1 MTNKVIAQRTRST
14 VNEITHDAVTRYL
27 SNEHGDASVRTYLAA
42 SLADNTL
49 RAYRGDIKHFMNW
62 GGVIPASA
70 ECVAT
75 YIARHATILSSSTL
89 SRRLVGIGRAHTVQ
103 GFVSPTRS
111 ALVRATLQGVRRSRG
126 TAVRQVS
133 PLNQTDVVQMV
144 RGLNGLRGL
153 RDAALLLI
161 GFAGAL
167 RRAELVSL
175 NVEDIRFTGD
185 GMIIHLRRSKTDQTG
200 IGREIAIP
208 FVKGRYCP
216 CRNLVAWVREAE
228 ITTGAVFHPI
238 NRYDQVLPQR
248 LTAQSVALIVKQHAP
263 RVGLDARKFSGH
275 SLRAG
280 FVTSAAK
287 AGASSSSIRAQTGH
301 TSDAML
307 QRYIRQSELFSG
319 NPNGKIW

>member
-1 MTNKVIAQRTRST
+1 MTSKVIALRTQTT
-14 VNEITHDAVTRYL
+14 VNEITNDAVARYL

-42 SLADNTL
+42 ALADNTL
-49 RAYRGDIKHFMNW
+49 RAYRGDIKHFMKW
-62 GGVIPASA
+62 GGVIPASP
-70 ECVAT
+70 ESVAT

-103 GFVSPTRS
+103 GFASPTRS

-126 TAVRQVS
+126 SAVRQVA
-133 PLNQTDVVQMV
+133 PLYQSDVVRMV

-153 RDAALLLI
+153 RDSALLLI
-161 GFAGAL
+161 GFASAL

-175 NVEDIRFTGD
+175 NVEDIRFTSD
-185 GMIIHLRRSKTDQTG
+185 GMIILLRRSKTDQTG

-216 CRNLVAWVREAE
+216 CLRLVAWVRAAAIE
-228 ITTGAVFHPI
+228 TGAVFRRI

-248 LTAQSVALIVKQHAP
+248 LTAQSVALIVKQHAA
-263 RVGLDARKFSGH
+263 RVGLDAKRFSGH
-275 SLRAG
+275 SLRVG

-307 QRYIRQSELFSG
+307 QRYIRQSELFSS
-319 NPNGKIW
+319 NANARIW